1 MKEVELDSGVKTTE
15 SNVDITGAESGFE
28 KDEKYIQG
36 YDLVETDQEWKTVHR
51 RRRKSHKEEE
61 VTATGTKEDSRDIG
75 CNVTEKVDWLK
86 QTINKMKHTLK
97 TTHTL
102 NADIYT
108 ECMCG
113 EIICDD
119 LMSHTKCL
127 GLNNSDKFDKS
138 MLIELIHR
146 LKFSYLGELLTTT
159 TVKE

>member
-1 MKEVELDSGVKTTE
+1 MQ
-15 SNVDITGAESGFE
+15 IT
-28 KDEKYIQG
+28 
-36 YDLVETDQEWKTVHR
+36 
-51 RRRKSHKEEE
+51 
-61 VTATGTKEDSRDIG
+61 
-75 CNVTEKVDWLK
+75 
-86 QTINKMKHTLK
+86 
-97 TTHTL
+97 
-102 NADIYT
+102 T

-159 TVKE
+159 TVENC